1 MHLLQMPLA
10 ILLLSLSS
18 SENCLVQE
26 HSLEKRLEA
35 KPVVIQKA
43 ICRLHC

>member
-1 MHLLQMPLA
+1 MHPLQMPLA

-26 HSLEKRLEA
+26 HSLENDSKQN
-35 KPVVIQKA
+35 PW
-43 ICRLHC
+43 